1 MSDENK
7 IVPIEGKRKR
17 GRPPGQMQKKEQP
30 PQMTVA
36 DAQELSRNIF
46 RELMYSYNQ
55 PKVMSDN
62 QLRDRLNE
70 YLNRCY
76 RGGIKPTVE
85 AGLLATGY
93 SKPYMLEIAKGRC
106 RCRYFTPQASEIVQ
120 KFLDIV
126 SAWSAQMV
134 LEGQIPQIPYIF
146 REKNYGGMSDKV
158 EVMANT
164 NANDDDQLNLDDI
177 AARYVV
183 DTKFADEQK
192 GAEQE

>member
-1 MSDENK
+1 MDNQSK
-7 IVPIEGKRKR
+7 LPARRTRKSPAQKRPETSEK
-17 GRPPGQMQKKEQP
+17 
-30 PQMTVA
+30 MTVEE
-36 DAQELSRNIF
+36 AQELSRNIF

-62 QLRDRLNE
+62 QLRERLNG

-76 RGGIKPTVE
+76 KNGIKPTVE

-93 SKPYMLEIAKGRC
+93 SKPYMLDIAKGRF
-106 RCRYFTPQASEIVQ
+106 RGRYFTPEASEIVQ

-146 REKNYGGMSDKV
+146 REKNYGGMSDKA
-158 EVMANT
+158 EIQINT
-164 NANDDDQLNLDDI
+164 QVNMEQEMNLDDI
-177 AARYVV
+177 ASRYRVETTFSEPTETSSETSS
-183 DTKFADEQK
+183 DN
-192 GAEQE
+192 